1 MRPTTSLHR
10 QLDRNI
16 DTQLLKQFSLTAYI
30 HKKAQQQHIMQSIAN
45 TVQLIGNLG
54 KDVVI
59 NTFESGSK
67 KATCTIATT
76 EFSKNAKGEIQKN
89 TTWHNII
96 AWGKNAEL
104 MGKVLAKGTKVMIK
118 GSLANRSY
126 EKDGIKHYVTE
137 VIVHEFVRMMEAS
150 KEKEVAVVTPF

>member
-1 MRPTTSLHR
+1 MIT
-10 QLDRNI
+10 
-16 DTQLLKQFSLTAYI
+16 LT
-30 HKKAQQQHIMQSIAN
+30 N
-45 TVQLIGNLG
+45 NVNLIGNLG
-54 KDVVI
+54 KDVQI
-59 NTFESGSK
+59 TTFSTGGK
-67 KATCTIATT
+67 KASFSLATQ
-76 EFSKNAKGEIQKN
+76 EKFKNQKGEPISN

-104 MGKVLAKGTKVMIK
+104 MGKVLAKGTKVMVK